1 MARIIAVCKSK
12 EKETKKKAVASNTL
26 RENYGLVGD
35 AHADSGTHRQ
45 VSLLT
50 IESIN
55 KMRSLGLNVG
65 PGDFAENLTVEGI
78 DLVSLPVGT
87 RLGIGDEIVLEI
99 SQIGKECHNGCSIF
113 QQAGKCI
120 MPEEGI
126 FARVI
131 RGGLVKPA
139 DTIKVK
145 DEKRQDGGERD

>member
-45 VSLLT
+45 VSLLA

-145 DEKRQDGGERD
+145 DEERQDGGERD